1 MSKVYIPSSG
11 PGDWQQFLAEPEK
24 QWRRGFSAR
33 TVAHSWESANGLPPE
48 VEALF
53 VKSGVDGFQEVE
65 LLIAIPEHK
74 VPLPPIRGHPS
85 QNDVFALAKGAH
97 GQLIALAV
105 EAKVAEPFGP
115 TFDEWRANTTPG
127 KTEREEFLRSKLG
140 LKDRAIGSIRY
151 QLMHRLASAL
161 LEAERFNAGH
171 AALIVHSF
179 SQQDEWFDDFAS
191 FLALYGAKGHIGE
204 LVRLGVFGQ
213 VPTYA
218 GWVRGDKRFLDA

>member
-1 MSKVYIPSSG
+1 MSKVYVPSSG
-11 PGDWQQFLAEPEK
+11 PDDWQRFLAEPEK

-33 TVAHSWESANGLPPE
+33 TVAHSWESASGLPPE

-53 VKSGVDGFQEVE
+53 VKSEVDGFKEIE

-74 VPLPPIRGHPS
+74 VLIPPIQGHPS
-85 QNDVFALAKGAH
+85 QNDVFALAKAAN

-105 EAKVAEPFGP
+105 EAKVSEPFGP

-127 KTEREEFLRSKLG
+127 KTEREGFLRSKLG
-140 LKDRAIGSIRY
+140 LQDKAIGSIRY

-161 LEAERFNAGH
+161 LEGERFNAGH

-179 SQQDEWFDDFAS
+179 SQQDVWFDDFVR
-191 FLALYGAKGHIGE
+191 FLALYGAKGQIDE

-213 VPTYA
+213 IQTYA
-218 GWVRGDKRFLDA
+218 GWARGDKRFLDA

>member
-1 MSKVYIPSSG
+1 MSRVYVPSSG
-11 PGDWQQFLAEPEK
+11 PDDWQQFLAEPEK

-53 VKSGVDGFQEVE
+53 VNSGVDGFQEVE

-97 GQLIALAV
+97 GQLIAL
-105 EAKVAEPFGP
+105 
-115 TFDEWRANTTPG
+115 
-127 KTEREEFLRSKLG
+127 TEREEFLRAKLG

-179 SQQDEWFDDFAS
+179 SQQDEWFDDFSS

-204 LVRLGVFGQ
+204 LVTLGVLGQ
-213 VPTYA
+213 VPAYA
-218 GWVRGDKRFLDA
+218 GWARGEKRFLDA